1 MDYGNQLIDFAIIIY
16 IIYYIIL
23 YLFSIMREYLGEW
36 QFYCAK
42 NCSTRRASLSDIQLF
57 TGGFDNF
64 PSEIAKVSNNNKI
77 FWSSSLTKKMY
88 QNHDRYGL
96 YRFQTVHVR
105 YLNSLKLTK
114 NSLNI
119 DKKNR

>member
-1 MDYGNQLIDFAIIIY
+1 
-16 IIYYIIL
+16 
-23 YLFSIMREYLGEW
+23 MREYLGEW

-64 PSEIAKVSNNNKI
+64 PSEIAKVSNNNNI

-119 DKKNR
+119 DEKIAKIDQKSLKN